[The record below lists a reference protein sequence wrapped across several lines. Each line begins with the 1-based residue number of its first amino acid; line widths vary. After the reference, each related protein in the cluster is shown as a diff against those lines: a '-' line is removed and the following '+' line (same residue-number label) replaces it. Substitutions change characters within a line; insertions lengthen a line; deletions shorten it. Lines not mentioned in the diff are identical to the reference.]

1 MAVKGGQDTAQSRNL
16 GLMAKD
22 VMEGFVT
29 MNPLILKKYDANT
42 CKELHRQLRK
52 MQNTVRTESVD
63 LANQAGL
70 RTRNHRLQRMLQALT
85 VLEHYAKTNQ
95 IILG

>member
-16 GLMAKD
+16 ALMAKD

-63 LANQAGL
+63 LTNQATL

-85 VLEHYAKTNQ
+85 VLEHYAKTNG

>member
-16 GLMAKD
+16 ALLAKD

-52 MQNTVRTESVD
+52 MQNTIRTESVD
-63 LANQAGL
+63 LANQAVL